1 MTSGRFR
8 AQYDLLVKQLRR
20 QKKMTLAELCMLW
33 NVGPDRAKR
42 LIKSMSKI
50 DRHIKIS
57 KDEVEWEDEPYKDL
71 LPDLGSEESE
81 EAGLENGND
90 SEVGEEK
97 WDDRES
103 ELFGNWPLRAG
114 ERVREGEK
122 S

>member
-20 QKKMTLAELCMLW
+20 RKKMTLAELCMLW

-71 LPDLGSEESE
+71 LPDLGSEE
-81 EAGLENGND
+81 AGLENGND

-97 WDDRES
+97 WDDQES